1 MNQEISRKGAELA
14 KEQTVFLAGSAPWRE
29 TSFSLVRRC
38 LTIAGKDLRAE
49 WRTKEAL
56 NASLAFSTVILILF
70 SFALDPNPEMMQEF
84 SGGLLWLVFLFAG
97 ALVLNRSF
105 AREMQNDC
113 LDALLASPVP
123 ASGLFL
129 GKVLANYALLMMLEF
144 LCLAE
149 FGVLFNVRWLAN
161 AGPILLVMA
170 LGTWALTVVGT
181 IFSALTVNLRLRE
194 VMLPVLV
201 YPMMVPPM
209 MAAMILT
216 TDLLAGTALGPG
228 NTLWIRVL
236 VGFDVIFTLLGVSL
250 IDTVLVG

>member
-1 MNQEISRKGAELA
+1 VKDISRRDAEFAESDKSIFSAVSASLR
-14 KEQTVFLAGSAPWRE
+14 EIITVAA
-29 TSFSLVRRC
+29 
-38 LTIAGKDLRAE
+38 KDLRAE

-56 NASLAFSTVILILF
+56 NASLAFSTVILVLF

-123 ASGLFL
+123 PSGLFL
-129 GKVLANYALLMMLEF
+129 GKALANYALLMTLE
-144 LCLAE
+144 LICLAE

-161 AGPILLVMA
+161 IGPLIVVMA

-181 IFSALTVNLRLRE
+181 MFSALTVNLKLRE

-216 TDLLAGTALGPG
+216 TALLNGDPLGPG
-228 NTLWIRVL
+228 NMLWVKVL
-236 VGFDVIFTLLGVSL
+236 AGFDVIFTLLGVAFV
-250 IDTVLVG
+250 DTVLVG

>member
-1 MNQEISRKGAELA
+1 VSRLSAN
-14 KEQTVFLAGSAPWRE
+14 SAPLRE
-29 TSFSLVRRC
+29 NSFLFLRQC
-38 LTIAGKDLRAE
+38 ITITAKDLRAE

-123 ASGLFL
+123 PSGLFL
-129 GKVLANYALLMMLEF
+129 GKTLANYTLLMMLEF

-149 FGVLFNVRWLAN
+149 FGILFNVRWLPN
-161 AGPILLVMA
+161 LGPLALVMA

-181 IFSALTVNLRLRE
+181 VFSALTVNLRLRE

-228 NTLWIRVL
+228 NMLWVRVL
-236 VGFDVIFTLLGVSL
+236 IGFDVIFTLLGVSL

>member
-1 MNQEISRKGAELA
+1 VNEELSP
-14 KEQTVFLAGSAPWRE
+14 TGPRLAGNSVPLRE
-29 TSFSLVRRC
+29 AVVSFPRQC
-38 LTIAGKDLRAE
+38 LTIAAKDLRAE

-56 NASLAFSTVILILF
+56 NASLSFSTVILILF
-70 SFALDPNPEMMQEF
+70 SFALDPNPEMLEEF

-129 GKVLANYALLMMLEF
+129 GKTLANYALLMTLE
-144 LCLAE
+144 LICLAE
-149 FGVLFNVRWLAN
+149 FGILFNVRWLGN
-161 AGPILLVMA
+161 IGPLMLVMA

-181 IFSALTVNLRLRE
+181 MFSALTVNLRLRE

-216 TDLLAGTALGPG
+216 TDLLAGNALAS
-228 NTLWIRVL
+228 NMLWVRVL
-236 VGFDVIFTLLGVSL
+236 VGFDVIFTLLGVML

>member
-1 MNQEISRKGAELA
+1 VSA
-14 KEQTVFLAGSAPWRE
+14 TVFLFLRQ
-29 TSFSLVRRC
+29 C
-38 LTIAGKDLRAE
+38 LTIAVKDLRAE

-56 NASLAFSTVILILF
+56 NASVAFSTVILVLF

-123 ASGLFL
+123 PSGLFL
-129 GKVLANYALLMMLEF
+129 GKALANYALLMMLE
-144 LCLAE
+144 LVCLTE
-149 FGVLFNVRWLAN
+149 FGILFNVRWLATV
-161 AGPILLVMA
+161 GPLVLVMG

-181 IFSALTVNLRLRE
+181 MFSALTVNLRLRE

-228 NTLWIRVL
+228 NMLWVRVL
-236 VGFDVIFTLLGVSL
+236 VGFDVIFTLLGMAFV
-250 IDTVLVG
+250 DTVLVG

>member
-1 MNQEISRKGAELA
+1 VKQEISRKGAGLA
-14 KEQTVFLAGSAPWRE
+14 KDQTVFLASPAPLRE
-29 TSFSLVRRC
+29 TAFSLLRQC
-38 LTIAGKDLRAE
+38 FTIAAKDLRAE

-84 SGGLLWLVFLFAG
+84 SGGLLWLVYLFAG

-105 AREMQNDC
+105 AREIPNDC

-123 ASGLFL
+123 PSGLFL
-129 GKVLANYALLMMLEF
+129 GKTLANYALLMTLEL

-149 FGVLFNVRWLAN
+149 FGILFNVRWLAN
-161 AGPILLVMA
+161 FGPLLLVMA

-181 IFSALTVNLRLRE
+181 MFSALTVNLRLRE

-209 MAAMILT
+209 MASMILT
-216 TDLLAGTALGPG
+216 TDLLGGTALGPG
-228 NTLWIRVL
+228 NMLWVRVL

>member
-1 MNQEISRKGAELA
+1 MTRFVGQ
-14 KEQTVFLAGSAPWRE
+14 
-29 TSFSLVRRC
+29 C
-38 LTIAGKDLRAE
+38 LTIAAKDLRAE

-56 NASLAFSTVILILF
+56 NASLAFSMVILVLF
-70 SFALDPNPEMMQEF
+70 SFAIDPTPDMMQEF
-84 SGGLLWLVFLFAG
+84 AGGLLWLVFLFAG

-123 ASGLFL
+123 PSALFL
-129 GKVLANYALLMMLEF
+129 GKALANCALLITLE
-144 LCLAE
+144 LICLAE
-149 FGVLFNVRWLAN
+149 FGILYNVRWWSN
-161 AGPILLVMA
+161 VGPLVLVIA

-181 IFSALTVNLRLRE
+181 MFSALTVNLRLRE

-216 TDLLAGTALGPG
+216 SELLGGAALGPG
-228 NTLWIRVL
+228 NMLWIRVL
-236 VGFDVIFTLLGVSL
+236 AGFDIIFTLLGVAFV
-250 IDTVLVG
+250 DTVLVG

>member
-1 MNQEISRKGAELA
+1 MNEKISCKGGDLA
-14 KEQTVFLAGSAPWRE
+14 KEEIVFSASSSPVRE
-29 TSFSLVRRC
+29 NAFLFVRQC
-38 LTIAGKDLRAE
+38 FTIAAKDLRAE

-56 NASLAFSTVILILF
+56 NASIAFSTVILILF
-70 SFALDPNPEMMQEF
+70 SFALDPNPEMLQEF

-105 AREMQNDC
+105 ARELQNDC

-123 ASGLFL
+123 PSGLFL
-129 GKVLANYALLMMLEF
+129 GKALANYALLMTLEF
-144 LCLAE
+144 VCLAE
-149 FGVLFNVRWLAN
+149 FGILFNVRWLGN
-161 AGPILLVMA
+161 IGPLALVMA

-181 IFSALTVNLRLRE
+181 MFSALTVNLRLRE

-216 TDLLAGTALGPG
+216 TDLLAGNALAG
-228 NTLWIRVL
+228 NMLWVRVL
-236 VGFDVIFTLLGVSL
+236 VGFDVVFTLLGVAL

>member
-1 MNQEISRKGAELA
+1 MKEAISRKEEIG
-14 KEQTVFLAGSAPWRE
+14 FSANSASLRE
-29 TSFSLVRRC
+29 TFFLFPRQC
-38 LTIAGKDLRAE
+38 LTIAAKDLRAE

-56 NASLAFSTVILILF
+56 NASVAFSTVILVLF

-105 AREMQNDC
+105 ARELQNDC

-123 ASGLFL
+123 PSGLFL
-129 GKVLANYALLMMLEF
+129 GKALANYALLMVLEF
-144 LCLAE
+144 VCLAE
-149 FGVLFNVRWLAN
+149 FGILFNVRWLASV
-161 AGPILLVMA
+161 GPLILVMA
-170 LGTWALTVVGT
+170 LATWALTVVGT
-181 IFSALTVNLRLRE
+181 MFSALTVNLRLRE

-216 TDLLAGTALGPG
+216 TDLLAGNALAG
-228 NTLWIRVL
+228 NMLWVRVL

>member
-1 MNQEISRKGAELA
+1 MNR
-14 KEQTVFLAGSAPWRE
+14 FLRQ
-29 TSFSLVRRC
+29 C
-38 LTIAGKDLRAE
+38 LTIAAKDLRAE

-56 NASLAFSTVILILF
+56 NASLAFSMVVLILF
-70 SFALDPNPEMMQEF
+70 SFALDPDPEMMKEF

-123 ASGLFL
+123 PAALFL
-129 GKVLANYALLMMLEF
+129 GKALANCSLLMLLE
-144 LCLAE
+144 LVCLVE
-149 FGVLFNVRWLAN
+149 FGILYNVRWWAK
-161 AGPILLVMA
+161 AGPLLLVIA

-181 IFSALTVNLRLRE
+181 TFSALTVNLRLRE

-201 YPMMVPPM
+201 YPMMVPAM

-216 TDLLAGTALGPG
+216 TELLAGTPLGPG
-228 NTLWIRVL
+228 NMLWVRVL
-236 VGFDVIFTLLGVSL
+236 VGFDVIFTLLGVTFV
-250 IDTVLVG
+250 DTVLVG

>member
-1 MNQEISRKGAELA
+1 MKKDISRRDAEFA
-14 KEQTVFLAGSAPWRE
+14 EKEIVF
-29 TSFSLVRRC
+29 SFVRQC

-56 NASLAFSTVILILF
+56 NASLAFSMVILVLF
-70 SFALDPNPEMMQEF
+70 SFALDPDPEMMREF

-123 ASGLFL
+123 PAAFFL
-129 GKVLANYALLMMLEF
+129 GKAAANWALLVVLELVCLLEF
-144 LCLAE
+144 GILY
-149 FGVLFNVRWLAN
+149 NIRWWKSI
-161 AGPILLVMA
+161 GPLLLVIA

-181 IFSALTVNLRLRE
+181 MFSALTVNLRLRE

-201 YPMMVPPM
+201 YPMMVPPI

-216 TDLLAGTALGPG
+216 TDLLAGTPLGPG
-228 NTLWIRVL
+228 NMLWVRVL
-236 VGFDVIFTLLGVSL
+236 AGFDLVFTMLSVAFV
-250 IDTVLVG
+250 DTVLVG

>member
-1 MNQEISRKGAELA
+1 ML
-14 KEQTVFLAGSAPWRE
+14 FLRQ
-29 TSFSLVRRC
+29 C
-38 LTIAGKDLRAE
+38 LTVAAKDLRAE

-123 ASGLFL
+123 PSGLFL
-129 GKVLANYALLMMLEF
+129 GKTLANYALLMLLEL

-149 FGVLFNVRWLAN
+149 FGLLFNVRWMQSVGQLV
-161 AGPILLVMA
+161 LVMA

-181 IFSALTVNLRLRE
+181 VFSALTVNLRLRE

-216 TDLLAGTALGPG
+216 TDLLAGNPLGPG
-228 NTLWIRVL
+228 NMLWIRVL
-236 VGFDVIFTLLGVSL
+236 AGFDVIFTMLGVAL

>member
-1 MNQEISRKGAELA
+1 VNESISRKDAKAA
-14 KEQTVFLAGSAPWRE
+14 KENSVFSASSASPRANWFLFFRQ
-29 TSFSLVRRC
+29 C
-38 LTIAGKDLRAE
+38 LTIAAKDLRAE

-56 NASLAFSTVILILF
+56 NASIAFSTVILILF
-70 SFALDPNPEMMQEF
+70 SFALDPNPEMLQEF

-113 LDALLASPVP
+113 LDALLASPIP
-123 ASGLFL
+123 PSGLFL
-129 GKVLANYALLMMLEF
+129 GKALANYALLMTLEF
-144 LCLAE
+144 MCLAE
-149 FGVLFNVRWLAN
+149 FGILFNVRWLGN
-161 AGPILLVMA
+161 IGPLALVMA
-170 LGTWALTVVGT
+170 LGTWALTVIGT
-181 IFSALTVNLRLRE
+181 MFSALTVNLRLRE

-216 TDLLAGTALGPG
+216 TDLLAGNALAG
-228 NTLWIRVL
+228 NMLWVRVL
-236 VGFDVIFTLLGVSL
+236 VGFDLIFTLLGVAL

>member
-1 MNQEISRKGAELA
+1 VILFARQ
-14 KEQTVFLAGSAPWRE
+14 
-29 TSFSLVRRC
+29 C
-38 LTIAGKDLRAE
+38 LTIAAKDLRAE

-56 NASLAFSTVILILF
+56 NASLAFSTVILVLF

-97 ALVLNRSF
+97 ALVLNRNF

-123 ASGLFL
+123 PAALYL
-129 GKVLANYALLMMLEF
+129 GKALANYALLITLE
-144 LCLAE
+144 LICLVE
-149 FGVLFNVRWLAN
+149 FGILFNVRWLSN
-161 AGPILLVMA
+161 IGPLIVVML

-181 IFSALTVNLRLRE
+181 TFSALTVNLRLRE

-216 TDLLAGTALGPG
+216 TELLNGNPLGPA
-228 NTLWIRVL
+228 NMLWARVL
-236 VGFDVIFTLLGVSL
+236 AAFDIVFTLLGMAF

>member
-1 MNQEISRKGAELA
+1 MEREIA
-14 KEQTVFLAGSAPWRE
+14 FSAPPRE
-29 TSFSLVRRC
+29 VSFLFLRQSF
-38 LTIAGKDLRAE
+38 TIAAKDLRAE

-70 SFALDPNPEMMQEF
+70 SLALDPDPEMVRQF

-123 ASGLFL
+123 PSGLFL
-129 GKVLANYALLMMLEF
+129 GKTLANYILLMTLEM

-149 FGVLFNVRWLAN
+149 FGILFNVRWVAN
-161 AGPILLVMA
+161 TGPLVLVMA
-170 LGTWALTVVGT
+170 LGTWAMTVVGT
-181 IFSALTVNLRLRE
+181 MFSALTVNLRLRE

-209 MAAMILT
+209 MAAMNLT
-216 TDLLAGTALGPG
+216 TDLLGGTALGPG
-228 NTLWIRVL
+228 NMIWIKVL
-236 VGFDVIFTLLGVSL
+236 VGFDVVFTLLGAAL

>member
-1 MNQEISRKGAELA
+1 VSL
-14 KEQTVFLAGSAPWRE
+14 FLRQ
-29 TSFSLVRRC
+29 C
-38 LTIAGKDLRAE
+38 LTVAAKDLRAE

-56 NASLAFSTVILILF
+56 NASLAFSMVILVLF
-70 SFALDPNPEMMQEF
+70 SFALDPDPEMMKEF

-97 ALVLNRSF
+97 ALLLNRSF
-105 AREMQNDC
+105 AREVTNDC

-123 ASGLFL
+123 PAALFV
-129 GKVLANYALLMMLEF
+129 GKAVANCLLLMVLE
-144 LCLAE
+144 LVCLVE
-149 FGVLFNVRWLAN
+149 FGILYNVRWRAA
-161 AGPILLVMA
+161 AGPLFLVIA

-181 IFSALTVNLRLRE
+181 MFSALTVNLRLRE

-216 TDLLAGTALGPG
+216 TDLLAGNALGPG
-228 NTLWIRVL
+228 NMLWVRVL
-236 VGFDVIFTLLGVSL
+236 VGFDVIFTLLGVTF

>member
-1 MNQEISRKGAELA
+1 MTL
-14 KEQTVFLAGSAPWRE
+14 FLRQ
-29 TSFSLVRRC
+29 C
-38 LTIAGKDLRAE
+38 LTVAAKDLRAE

-56 NASLAFSTVILILF
+56 NASLAFSTVILVLF
-70 SFALDPNPEMMQEF
+70 SFALDPDPEMMREF

-123 ASGLFL
+123 PAGLFL
-129 GKVLANYALLMMLEF
+129 GKVIANGALLMMLEIV
-144 LCLAE
+144 CLVE
-149 FGVLFNVRWLAN
+149 FGILFNVRWMGN
-161 AGPILLVMA
+161 AAPVLLVMV
-170 LGTWALTVVGT
+170 LGTLAMTVVGT
-181 IFSALTVNLRLRE
+181 TFSALTVNLRLRE

-216 TDLLAGTALGPG
+216 TELLNGTALGPG
-228 NTLWIRVL
+228 NILWVRVL
-236 VGFDVIFTLLGVSL
+236 AGFDLIFTLLGAAFV
-250 IDTVLVG
+250 DTVLVG